1 VAALIWLVRELVKE
15 GEPTIVFASTRHHV
29 EFLYTVLQA
38 AGMSVA
44 CIYGAMDQVLSCL
57 GLKSMAFC
65 LLKDVEAALL
75 PSREREREK
84 ERERD

>member
-1 VAALIWLVRELVKE
+1 VREVVKE

-44 CIYGAMDQVLSCL
+44 CVYGAMDQVASFATF
-57 GLKSMAFC
+57 GVS
-65 LLKDVEAALL
+65 AAAVILACI
-75 PSREREREK
+75 SSAVK
-84 ERERD
+84 EIGTGELR